1 MAFEDDDARSDG
13 GGEPAPAAGTTP
25 NFSLED
31 VSRVVGDS
39 IRGAIRD
46 VAAEM
51 KPRAQR
57 PAEEPEPEG
66 PSPDDDQNTAVAKAV
81 AKALHPLKKQMA
93 DFRNF
98 GLERLAGLTE
108 TQMRTALPYY
118 TLYEGEIKAELT
130 NLDPALRTDPA
141 TIRYIHDNIAMRHE
155 PERIEKARK
164 EGAAQARGDAPAPSG
179 TNSRAASRNAPTN
192 EVPTP
197 DDLFDVG
204 QVDEINR
211 RGGPDSFAQRIS
223 NGRFANWEA
232 YAKSKTTAD
241 KSRGGRGNVI
251 PFARLEKPKKGETN
265 AA

>member
-1 MAFEDDDARSDG
+1 MALEDMDAREGDG
-13 GGEPAPAAGTTP
+13 GNEPAAGTTP

-46 VAAEM
+46 VATEM
-51 KPRAQR
+51 RPRVTR

-66 PSPDDDQNTAVAKAV
+66 PSPDDDQQTAITKAV

-118 TLYEGEIKAELT
+118 TLYETEIKGELA

-179 TNSRAASRNAPTN
+179 TNSRAASRGTPVDAI
-192 EVPTP
+192 PTP

-211 RGGPDSFAQRIS
+211 RGGPDAFAQRIS

-251 PFARLEKPKKGETN
+251 PFARLEKPRKGETN